1 MKLYEITEQF
11 KQLEKMEDLDEE
23 TILDTLESIEG
34 EFLAKGQNVAAY
46 FQNLDAD
53 ARELKEAESRIAA
66 RRKSI
71 ENKSN
76 SLKEYLL
83 RNMKAL
89 DITKIECPEFS
100 ITLKKPSEVCEILD
114 LEKVPKAF
122 KKEVTTTSADK
133 NAIKKAIK
141 AGETVEGARIIDGK
155 QSLTI
160 K

>member
-23 TILDTLESIEG
+23 TMLDTLESIEG
-34 EFLAKGQNVAAY
+34 EFLTKCRNVAAY

-53 ARELKEAESRIAA
+53 VRELKEAESRIAA

-83 RNMKAL
+83 RNMIATGT
-89 DITKIECPEFS
+89 TKIECPEFS
-100 ITLKKPSEVCEILD
+100 ITLRKPSQALEVVDLD
-114 LEKVPKAF
+114 LIPEHY
-122 KKEVTTTSADK
+122 KKETVTISADK
-133 NAIKKAIK
+133 NAIKAAIK
-141 AGETVEGARIIDGK
+141 AGDDIPGARIIDGK
-155 QSLTI
+155 QSLSI